1 MTNFYLIFANYIFL
15 QSAKPVI
22 KYIFASR
29 LSLIRSSYTCVALA
43 EYSGN
48 CSNVFYWVYFCFP
61 HDIILK
67 EDGNNIKCKQTPCH
81 SRPSKPILKI
91 LSIYRKN
98 ILGKQP
104 SLAICSEYVFRLL
117 HAPKIQIFSTK
128 LNMMVKV
135 VKLFAGVR
143 KHLCRSL
150 FFNKVSHLQTKE
162 RLLHRCFTNY
172 FRTPFLQ
179 NIYVLLLPFAR

>member
-1 MTNFYLIFANYIFL
+1 M
-15 QSAKPVI
+15 
-22 KYIFASR
+22 
-29 LSLIRSSYTCVALA
+29 
-43 EYSGN
+43 
-48 CSNVFYWVYFCFP
+48 YFCFP

-104 SLAICSEYVFRLL
+104 SLAICSKYVFRLL

-128 LNMMVKV
+128 LNTMVKV
-135 VKLFAGVR
+135 VKLLAGVLLKR
-143 KHLCRSL
+143 CSDNFIGKHLRRSI
-150 FFNKVSHLQTKE
+150 FFNKVSHLLTKE

-172 FRTPFLQ
+172 FRTLFLQ
-179 NIYVLLLPFAR
+179 NIYVLLLPFVR

>member
-1 MTNFYLIFANYIFL
+1 M
-15 QSAKPVI
+15 
-22 KYIFASR
+22 
-29 LSLIRSSYTCVALA
+29 
-43 EYSGN
+43 
-48 CSNVFYWVYFCFP
+48 YFCFP

-104 SLAICSEYVFRLL
+104 SLAICSKYVFRLL

-135 VKLFAGVR
+135 VKLFAGVLWKR
-143 KHLCRSL
+143 CSDNFIGKHLCRSV
-150 FFNKVSHLQTKE
+150 FFNKVSHLQTKKG
-162 RLLHRCFTNY
+162 LLHRCFTNY
-172 FRTPFLQ
+172 FRTLFQQ
-179 NIYVLLLPFAR
+179 NIYVLLLPFVR

>member
-1 MTNFYLIFANYIFL
+1 M
-15 QSAKPVI
+15 
-22 KYIFASR
+22 
-29 LSLIRSSYTCVALA
+29 
-43 EYSGN
+43 
-48 CSNVFYWVYFCFP
+48 YFCFP

-104 SLAICSEYVFRLL
+104 SLAICSKYVFRLL
-117 HAPKIQIFSTK
+117 HAPKSQISSTK

-135 VKLFAGVR
+135 VKLFTVFYEKAALMNFTR
-143 KHLCRSL
+143 KHLYGSL
-150 FFNKVSHLQTKE
+150 FFNKVSRIQAKK
-162 RLLHRCFTNY
+162 RPMHRCLPVSFTEY
-172 FRTPFLQ
+172 FRTLFLQ
-179 NIYVLLLPFAR
+179 NTSG